1 MLFACSHTLYNT
13 ISDFPMIHKLKK
25 TKPLKTVAS
34 IGDSGYI
41 VLSDGS
47 VARMLKP
54 VVVNKKHHYNM
65 VIDGT
70 LRRIT
75 SEKLLLA
82 ALVA

>member
-1 MLFACSHTLYNT
+1 
-13 ISDFPMIHKLKK
+13 MIHKLKK
-25 TKPLKTVAS
+25 IKPLKTVAS

-47 VARMLKP
+47 VARLLKP
-54 VVVNKKHHYNM
+54 VVVNNKPSYNM

-75 SEKLLLA
+75 SRKLLLA

>member
-1 MLFACSHTLYNT
+1 
-13 ISDFPMIHKLKK
+13 MIHKLKK
-25 TKPLKTVAS
+25 VMPLKTVAA

-47 VARMLKP
+47 VARLLKP
-54 VVVNKKHHYNM
+54 VVVNNKPSYNM

-75 SEKLLLA
+75 SKKLLLA

>member
-1 MLFACSHTLYNT
+1 
-13 ISDFPMIHKLKK
+13 MIHKLKK
-25 TKPLKTVAS
+25 VKPLKTVAS

-54 VVVNKKHHYNM
+54 VVVNNKPSYNM

-75 SEKLLLA
+75 SNKLLLA

>member
-1 MLFACSHTLYNT
+1 MLFACSPTLSNT
-13 ISDFPMIHKLKK
+13 TSDFPMIHKLKK
-25 TKPLKTVAS
+25 VKPLKTVAS

-54 VVVNKKHHYNM
+54 VVVNKKHSYNM

>member
-1 MLFACSHTLYNT
+1 
-13 ISDFPMIHKLKK
+13 MINKLKK
-25 TKPLKTVAS
+25 TKPVKAVAT

-47 VARMLKP
+47 VARLLKP
-54 VVVNKKHHYNM
+54 VVVNNKYSYNM

-75 SEKLLLA
+75 SKKLLTA

>member
-1 MLFACSHTLYNT
+1 
-13 ISDFPMIHKLKK
+13 MIHKLKK
-25 TKPLKTVAS
+25 VKPLKTVAT

-47 VARMLKP
+47 VARLLKP
-54 VVVNKKHHYNM
+54 VVVNNKNSYNM

-75 SEKLLLA
+75 SKKLLLA